1 MIEGLWTGEWRSN
14 ITNIGNHGAGT
25 FLLAEGKIYGGNTGH
40 YYMGSYQ
47 QEGSRLKGEFS
58 FQHYSGDPLGI
69 LGYSTD
75 GVLAFKGDVQQNQ
88 ITITMQLKDLASVR
102 LTGVLTKRMDI
113 DDTLQSP
120 LDLLEGLPD
129 S

>member
-14 ITNIGNHGAGT
+14 VTNIGNHGAGT
-25 FLLAEGKIYGGNTGH
+25 FLLANGKIYGGNTGH

-47 QEGSRLKGEFS
+47 QEGSGLKGEFC

-75 GVLAFKGDVQQNQ
+75 GVLIFKGDVQQNE
-88 ITITMQLKDLASVR
+88 IIITMQLKGLASVR

-113 DDTLQSP
+113 GDTLQSS
-120 LDLLEGLPD
+120 LDLLDNLSD